1 MKLNKNHF
9 YSASA
14 GTGKTYT
21 ITHYYLDILKNNV
34 KDTNITDKIIAV
46 TFTKKAAAEMKERIS
61 QLIDEEIE
69 TDSENQQNWRQI
81 KNALSRAQI
90 TTIDSFSSNLIKE
103 NILYTQLDNSFQI
116 MNNLQ
121 ETSKTKKALNTM
133 YKTIYAVYEGK
144 EPTTIAN
151 FKKDRKEKIEKII
164 KETKTDLIKTQ
175 KQPLPTRGIPIFW
188 NQIFFRKFVS
198 KFIFKNILIK
208 KGILKL
214 KGGILW
220 QIRKLNQH

>member
-21 ITHYYLDILKNNV
+21 ITHYYLNILKNNV

-46 TFTKKAAAEMKERIS
+46 TFTKKAAAEMKERIN

-121 ETSKTKKALNTM
+121 ENSKTKDALNTM
-133 YKTIYAVYEGK
+133 HKTIYAVYEGT
-144 EPTTIAN
+144 EPTITAN

-164 KETKTDLIKTQ
+164 KEITQIPNYKEQIKTVLQ
-175 KQPLPTRGIPIFW
+175 
-188 NQIFFRKFVS
+188 
-198 KFIFKNILIK
+198 IK
-208 KGILKL
+208 K
-214 KGGILW
+214 
-220 QIRKLNQH
+220 